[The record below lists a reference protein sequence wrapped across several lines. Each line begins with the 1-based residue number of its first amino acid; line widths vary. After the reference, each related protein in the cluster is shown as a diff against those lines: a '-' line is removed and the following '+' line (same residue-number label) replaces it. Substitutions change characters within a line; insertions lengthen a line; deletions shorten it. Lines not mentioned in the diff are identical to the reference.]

1 MLNHTCLISIINTV
15 LDSDQSELT
24 AFLSLPLIYSK
35 THELMKNHTLHKKKK
50 QTWVKGQDFS
60 LYSLLATL
68 KVNGA
73 SVLLST
79 VRSWAKLLWTSP
91 QQSSVCKPCGQNTL
105 VDSKKDRRKFWTGSK
120 TKKLTF
126 DFLSLLLDDLLLFV
140 SSQCPAS
147 STSPGNLS
155 VIWIHLA

>member
-35 THELMKNHTLHKKKK
+35 TQETDLS
-50 QTWVKGQDFS
+50 KG
-60 LYSLLATL
+60 A
-68 KVNGA
+68 G
-73 SVLLST
+73 LLSVQSVSNT
-79 VRSWAKLLWTSP
+79 EGKWSICPVEFSEKLGEAAVNITPTILGLQALWTKHFSGF
-91 QQSSVCKPCGQNTL
+91 KEGH
-105 VDSKKDRRKFWTGSK
+105 RRKLAGSK

-126 DFLSLLLDDLLLFV
+126 DFLSFLLDDLLLFV
-140 SSQCPAS
+140 SSECPAS

>member
-60 LYSLLATL
+60 PYSLLATL

-91 QQSSVCKPCGQNTL
+91 QQSSVCKHCGQNTL
-105 VDSKKDRRKFWTGSK
+105 VDSKKDTEENSG
-120 TKKLTF
+120 
-126 DFLSLLLDDLLLFV
+126 LDLK
-140 SSQCPAS
+140 QR
-147 STSPGNLS
+147 N
-155 VIWIHLA
+155 